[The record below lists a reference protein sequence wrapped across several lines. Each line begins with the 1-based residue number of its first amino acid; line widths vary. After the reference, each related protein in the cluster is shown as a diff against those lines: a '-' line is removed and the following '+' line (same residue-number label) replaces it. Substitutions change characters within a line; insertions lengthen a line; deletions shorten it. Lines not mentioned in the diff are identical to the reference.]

1 MRKKANID
9 YGIKILENEGYPGFI
24 ESINKVRKN
33 EVPFIAKPLV
43 YILIAFGLSGV
54 DATVLYGLMNL
65 AMQQNEVMGYLMA
78 FAVAMV
84 LNVLPLVIAHY
95 IHHMIYKTRRFALVA
110 VAACTVTFVVL
121 FATTVNLRYEYRD
134 LYGEGSVEKI
144 VNAVETDEAVED
156 AAAAKPQDAKAM
168 AVFWLLALEPLA
180 TSIMNLML
188 GLMGDNYMRKHI
200 YELRIRQVELC
211 EAKSDCEAALAD
223 MNMDIDRMIEI
234 DKEKSFV
241 MKEKIGELEKTLKA
255 VARQVLA
262 EELGD
267 PSSISK
273 LCGQMTEDTDEGEL
287 ENVVTEMKPVELSSE
302 HTGPY
307 PVIA

>member
-1 MRKKANID
+1 M
-9 YGIKILENEGYPGFI
+9 
-24 ESINKVRKN
+24 RKN

-302 HTGPY
+302 HSGPY